1 MEEGIKE
8 REGALKRGPKSPAIE
23 LPAEERRELERLVR
37 GHSTPQAIALRGR
50 IVLAAAD
57 GSDNAEIAEQLH
69 VDVVTARRWRRRWL
83 ALQAATLE
91 DLPVAER
98 LTDVPRTGRP
108 SRFTAEQVCQIIELA
123 CEAPEKSGRPISQ
136 WSASEIAKE
145 VIQQG
150 IVETISDRHAARLL
164 KRGVSSRT
172 VGAIG

>member
-1 MEEGIKE
+1 V
-8 REGALKRGPKSPAIE
+8 KRGPKAPAVH
-23 LPAEERRELERLVR
+23 LSSEERRELERLVR
-37 GHSTPQAIALRGR
+37 GHLTPQVIALRGR

-57 GSDNAEIAEQLH
+57 GLDNAEIAEQLH
-69 VDVVTARRWRRRWL
+69 VGVKAVRRWRGRWL
-83 ALQAATLE
+83 GLQAATLE

-108 SRFTAEQVCQIIELA
+108 SRITAEQVCQIIELA

-145 VIQQG
+145 VIQRG

-172 VGAIG
+172 AGATG